1 MNQTYIKRHSKIMF
15 EVWNQTSR
23 VVEKGWKWLK
33 QCWHTIAL
41 NGVVSLSSIFFS
53 LFIFLFILCVLDFF
67 FYFFSSTHSL
77 FSLFDFHSCMFFIIF
92 FYFCFFTFSPKIFF
106 FPNLLH
112 FHYLFMHPKNPTL
125 YSLFLFF
132 MSRNQLSCL
141 GNGLEKIMLV
151 TYPFLNY
158 CHTH

>member
-1 MNQTYIKRHSKIMF
+1 MVREGKS
-15 EVWNQTSR
+15 
-23 VVEKGWKWLK
+23 
-33 QCWHTIAL
+33 C
-41 NGVVSLSSIFFS
+41 FS
-53 LFIFLFILCVLDFF
+53 LFDFLLFVYFIYLFYAYLIFL

-92 FYFCFFTFSPKIFF
+92 SLFFCFFTFSPKIFF

-112 FHYLFMHPKNPTL
+112 FHYLFMPPKNPTL
-125 YSLFLFF
+125 YSFFLFF

-141 GNGLEKIMLV
+141 GNEKVMLV

>member
-1 MNQTYIKRHSKIMF
+1 
-15 EVWNQTSR
+15 
-23 VVEKGWKWLK
+23 VELF
-33 QCWHTIAL
+33 L
-41 NGVVSLSSIFFS
+41 SLRFSSLCLFFYLFYAYLIFFS
-53 LFIFLFILCVLDFF
+53 IFSLAHTLSFLSLIFTHACFSSFFLF
-67 FYFFSSTHSL
+67 Y
-77 FSLFDFHSCMFFIIF
+77 
-92 FYFCFFTFSPKIFF
+92 FFTFSPIIFF